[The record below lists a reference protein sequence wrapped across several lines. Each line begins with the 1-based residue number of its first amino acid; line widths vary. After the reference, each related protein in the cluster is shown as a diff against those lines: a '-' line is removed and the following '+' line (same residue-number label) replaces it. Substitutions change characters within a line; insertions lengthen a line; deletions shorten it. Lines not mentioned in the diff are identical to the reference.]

1 MSSSSRAPSPDFMQP
16 PAASSTSEL
25 FERGGAAHWAARAA
39 ESDRGAD
46 EHRHVE
52 VVTLLHELKRTATAT
67 QSQVVANGKDLKR
80 QVYLISRKLDASR
93 EEREL
98 QAIAYELQDEDESL
112 TLPNALE
119 AAKVIQSARREH
131 EAFEANEQYAE
142 DVQSRVSNLGARPCT
157 MCSKS

>member
-142 DVQSRVSNLGARPCT
+142 DVQSRVSNLGARPC
-157 MCSKS
+157 MHHV